1 MALILGLTIGKESV
15 AFGAALIFVA
25 SLFDASHIGVT
36 VWRTWL
42 YKAELKRAMALYVA
56 LPTSLFFIGLIIQMW
71 SIPALLS
78 ILTYAVL
85 FHVMRQNYG
94 IYRWYEYLNRRH
106 CEASRAF
113 LYLLMTIPVV
123 IAHTPQKSFGGI
135 FSSTSFFKISS
146 FEYYEPLLGMYF
158 VVLLLWLAHE
168 IKLLKSGVREINRFL
183 AVAFPAVLY
192 GFAFLEIESW
202 SGQMTAIITAHA
214 FQYFSLTG
222 LSVHRTQPQR
232 FGAWHRYLLY
242 FGGSSVVAIVFYA
255 YTIDSALNPAG
266 LFSDYLAVGLRALF
280 FTVTFSHY
288 LIDGVIWRHRH
299 WENSLVYTRV

>member
-1 MALILGLTIGKESV
+1 MAHL
-15 AFGAALIFVA
+15 
-25 SLFDASHIGVT
+25 
-36 VWRTWL
+36 
-42 YKAELKRAMALYVA
+42 
-56 LPTSLFFIGLIIQMW
+56 
-71 SIPALLS
+71 
-78 ILTYAVL
+78 
-85 FHVMRQNYG
+85 
-94 IYRWYEYLNRRH
+94 
-106 CEASRAF
+106 
-113 LYLLMTIPVV
+113 
-123 IAHTPQKSFGGI
+123 
-135 FSSTSFFKISS
+135 
-146 FEYYEPLLGMYF
+146 
-158 VVLLLWLAHE
+158 
-168 IKLLKSGVREINRFL
+168 IKLNQLDLNHDNTRTYIPILFNLDRAISMEPSVSGKH
-183 AVAFPAVLY
+183 
-192 GFAFLEIESW
+192 
-202 SGQMTAIITAHA
+202 TAIITAHA